1 MPSSQVHERYKR
13 RPMDL
18 PWRGRKARMVVT
30 VRRFRC
36 TNDSC
41 HRRTFAEDFGEDLP
55 RYARRTREATELLI
69 DFALKAGGEE
79 GARLADAAGLP
90 VSPDTLLRL
99 IRAIPLPLL
108 PTPRVLGVDDLA
120 LRRRYSYATL
130 LVDLE
135 TRRPVDMVEERDA
148 ETLATWLREHP
159 GVEVISRDR
168 SGAYADGASAGAP
181 DAVQVA
187 DRFHLAR
194 NASEALDGMLRGRSL
209 AVEETQSPDEGPE
222 DPGEAPV
229 EAEPQTVPLELPPEE
244 PLSPTK
250 RIQAERRAARAA
262 RWQRVQELHR
272 AGLSIRRIGEDV
284 GITRRTVRTLIS
296 APSPPRNRVLRPRP
310 GGLTSPTLQ
319 PYVSY
324 LQDRWQQGC
333 TNASR
338 LCREISAMGYAGS
351 RSLLAQAVQP
361 WRGPRPPKGER
372 GQAKRLRRRSSV
384 RWICLKP
391 LDKLKEDEQALL
403 ERLLAQDDQLAL
415 GYELLQRFRQ
425 LLRERDLP
433 ALENWL
439 IDAEK
444 SDLPTFMGLAGG
456 IRSDWAAVEAAL
468 RLPWSNG
475 QLEGQITRV
484 KLIKRQGYGRAK
496 FDLLRRRVL
505 LGKRG
510 SSGVRLRVEPQ
521 EDASTVSPG
530 RFRPSVELVA
540 A

>member
-1 MPSSQVHERYKR
+1 
-13 RPMDL
+13 MDL

-41 HRRTFAEDFGEDLP
+41 DRCTFAEDFGEDLP
-55 RYARRTREATELLI
+55 RYARRTRDATELLV

-99 IRAIPLPLL
+99 IRGLDVPAAA
-108 PTPRVLGVDDLA
+108 TPRVLGVDDLA

-135 TRRPVDMVEERDA
+135 THRPVDMIEDRDA
-148 ETLATWLREHP
+148 ETLAGWLRRHP

-187 DRFHLAR
+187 DRFHLAQ

-222 DPGEAPV
+222 HPSEAPV
-229 EAEPQTVPLELPPEE
+229 EAEPQAVPPELPPEE
-244 PLSPTK
+244 PISPTK
-250 RIQAERRAARAA
+250 RIQAQRRAARAA
-262 RWQRVQELHR
+262 RWQRVQELHH
-272 AGLSIRRIGEDV
+272 AGVSIRRIGEDV

-296 APSPPRNRVLRPRP
+296 APEPPRNRVLRPRP
-310 GGLTSPTLQ
+310 GGLSSPTLA

-333 TNASR
+333 TNVSR
-338 LCREISAMGYAGS
+338 LCREITAMGYGGS

-361 WRGPRPPKGER
+361 WRGPRPPKRPKGKPGRAE
-372 GQAKRLRRRSSV
+372 RLRRRTSV

-391 LDKLKEDEQALL
+391 PDKLKEDEQALL
-403 ERLLAQDDQLAL
+403 ERLLAQDHGLAL
-415 GYELLQRFRQ
+415 GYDLLQRFRQ
-425 LLRERDLP
+425 LLRERDLS
-433 ALENWL
+433 ALDRWL
-439 IDAEK
+439 ADAQG
-444 SDLPTFMGLAGG
+444 SDLPTFMGLANG
-456 IRSDWAAVEAAL
+456 IQADRAAVEAAL

-475 QLEGQITRV
+475 QLEGQITRA

-510 SSGVRLRVEPQ
+510 SSGVRLGVELRRTAV
-521 EDASTVSPG
+521 EVSPG
-530 RFRPSVELVA
+530 LSQPALELA
-540 A
+540 AA

>member
-1 MPSSQVHERYKR
+1 
-13 RPMDL
+13 MDL
-18 PWRGRKARMVVT
+18 PWRGRKARVVLT

-41 HRRTFAEDFGEDLP
+41 ERCTFAEDFGEDLP

-99 IRAIPLPLL
+99 IRSLDLPVP

-135 TRRPVDMVEERDA
+135 THRPVDLVEDRDA
-148 ETLATWLREHP
+148 ETLAGWLREHP

-187 DRFHLAR
+187 DRFHLTR

-229 EAEPQTVPLELPPEE
+229 EAEPPTVPPELPPEG

-250 RIQAERRAARAA
+250 RIQAQRRAARAA
-262 RWQRVQELHR
+262 RWQRVHELR
-272 AGLSIRRIGEDV
+272 DAGVSISQIAREV

-296 APSPPRNRVLRPRP
+296 APEPPRNRVLRPRP

-333 TNASR
+333 TNVSR
-338 LCREISAMGYAGS
+338 LCREIMAMGYTGS
-351 RSLLAQAVQP
+351 RSLLAQALQP
-361 WRGPRPPKGER
+361 WRGPRPSRQPKGER
-372 GQAKRLRRRSSV
+372 GRKKRLSRRSSV

-391 LDKLKEDEQALL
+391 PDKLKEDEQALL
-403 ERLLAQDDQLAL
+403 ARLLAQDDQLAL
-415 GYELLQRFRQ
+415 GYDLLQQFRQ
-425 LLRERDLP
+425 LLKERDLS
-433 ALENWL
+433 ALERWL
-439 IDAEK
+439 ADAQG
-444 SDLPTFMGLAGG
+444 SDLPTFMGLANG
-456 IRSDWAAVEAAL
+456 IQADRAAVEAAL

-475 QLEGQITRV
+475 QLEGQITRA

-505 LGKRG
+505 LGRRG
-510 SSGVRLRVEPQ
+510 SSGVRLGVELRRRAA
-521 EDASTVSPG
+521 EVSPG
-530 RFRPSVELVA
+530 LSQPALELA
-540 A
+540 AA